1 MSGYIM
7 KYYMWKMQNLQ
18 CYMAINVEG
27 EILFTFEKNS
37 VEVFTIEVTEEL
49 AEKIMKD
56 YRGNNRTNFEQSV
69 YKNIKSQIIQ
79 EERKMKNKGIIR
91 IEESDTKKIIKLLEE
106 IKEENKKGKT
116 ISITTQTAEGIQT
129 VTEKEIQEKKESE
142 EIKIG
147 KKITVTGTG
156 GVGTDILLDD
166 KYSIDRLDNFEI
178 EMDPVEGDKVI
189 LEFFPHEIDVK
200 TNRMGNI
207 TKKNGE
213 ENE

>member
-7 KYYMWKMQNLQ
+7 KYYMGKIRNLK

-56 YRGNNRTNFEQSV
+56 YRSNNRTNFEQSV

-106 IKEENKKGKT
+106 IKEENKKEKT
-116 ISITTQTAEGIQT
+116 VSITTQTGKGIQA
-129 VTEKEIQEKKESE
+129 VIEKEMKEKKE
-142 EIKIG
+142 EITIG
-147 KKITVTGTG
+147 KKITVKGSGGIGTE
-156 GVGTDILLDD
+156 ILLDD
-166 KYSIDRLDNFEI
+166 KYLIGGLYNFKT
-178 EMDPVEGDKVI
+178 EMDAENGSKVI
-189 LEFFPHEIDVK
+189 LEFLPHEIEIK
-200 TNRMGNI
+200 TNRMENI